1 MFSAIAALP
10 EDQRDAL
17 AAVDVAGLSYQEA
30 ADTLEVPVGTIMS
43 RLYRGRNRVA
53 QVSRGL
59 MDLGLAGKR
68 ALVTGA
74 SGGIGQAVARELAA
88 EGVEVVAH
96 YHRNRE
102 AAEALGGLALG
113 ADLRDEAQV
122 EALFAAA
129 GPLDLC
135 VANAGV
141 WPSEDVPVAELP
153 LERWRDTI
161 DGNLTATFLTCR
173 GFAAASGGTRARP
186 DRLHRRPLRRGRPRR
201 LRGGQGG
208 DRPRAAAVAQERDGA
223 ARASTSSR
231 PGWTVSPMT
240 EASLTDE
247 LVDRV
252 TATMPLRKVAR
263 TEDIARTVAFLLS
276 DRAAG
281 HVTGEVVTVAGG
293 MEGRLLR

>member
-1 MFSAIAALP
+1 
-10 EDQRDAL
+10 
-17 AAVDVAGLSYQEA
+17 
-30 ADTLEVPVGTIMS
+30 
-43 RLYRGRNRVA
+43 
-53 QVSRGL
+53 

-141 WPSEDVPVAELP
+141 WPSQDVPVAELP
-153 LERWRDTI
+153 LERWRATI

-173 GFAAASGGTRARP
+173 GFAGIRP
-186 DRLHRRPLRRGRPRR
+186 HPPGSALVLIGSTAGRF
-201 LRGGQGG
+201 GEAGHA
-208 DRPRAAAVAQERDGA
+208 DYAAAKAAIGHGLLLSLKNEMAPARVNVVA
-223 ARASTSSR
+223 

-281 HVTGEVVTVAGG
+281 HITGEVVTVAGG

>member
-1 MFSAIAALP
+1 
-10 EDQRDAL
+10 
-17 AAVDVAGLSYQEA
+17 
-30 ADTLEVPVGTIMS
+30 
-43 RLYRGRNRVA
+43 
-53 QVSRGL
+53 

-113 ADLRDEAQV
+113 ADLRDETQV

-153 LERWRDTI
+153 LERWRATI

-173 GFAAASGGTRARP
+173 GFVRNRPHPPGTALVLIGSTAGRFGEAGHADYAAAKAAIGHGLLLSLKNEIAPARVN
-186 DRLHRRPLRRGRPRR
+186 L
-201 LRGGQGG
+201 
-208 DRPRAAAVAQERDGA
+208 VA
-223 ARASTSSR
+223 
-231 PGWTVSPMT
+231 PGLTVSPMT

-247 LVDRV
+247 LVERV

>member
-1 MFSAIAALP
+1 
-10 EDQRDAL
+10 
-17 AAVDVAGLSYQEA
+17 
-30 ADTLEVPVGTIMS
+30 
-43 RLYRGRNRVA
+43 
-53 QVSRGL
+53 

-102 AAEALGGLALG
+102 AAEALGGLAVG

-153 LERWRDTI
+153 LERWRATI

-173 GFAAASGGTRARP
+173 GFDAKPSTGGALVLIGSTAGRFGEAGHADYAAAKAAIGHGLLLSLKNEIAPARVNVVAPGLDRLADDRGVADRRARRP
-186 DRLHRRPLRRGRPRR
+186 RHGHDAAAQGGAHRGHRAHGRVPALRPGGRAHHGRGGHRRGRH
-201 LRGGQGG
+201 GG
-208 DRPRAAAVAQERDGA
+208 PPA
-223 ARASTSSR
+223 
-231 PGWTVSPMT
+231 PY
-240 EASLTDE
+240 
-247 LVDRV
+247 
-252 TATMPLRKVAR
+252 R
-263 TEDIARTVAFLLS
+263 T
-276 DRAAG
+276 
-281 HVTGEVVTVAGG
+281 
-293 MEGRLLR
+293 

>member
-1 MFSAIAALP
+1 
-10 EDQRDAL
+10 
-17 AAVDVAGLSYQEA
+17 
-30 ADTLEVPVGTIMS
+30 
-43 RLYRGRNRVA
+43 
-53 QVSRGL
+53 

-96 YHRNRE
+96 YHRNAA
-102 AAEALGGLALG
+102 AAEALGGVALG

-122 EALFAAA
+122 SSLFEQA

-153 LERWRDTI
+153 LARWRDTI
-161 DGNLTATFLTCR
+161 DGNLTATFLTAR
-173 GFAAASGGTRARP
+173 GFARGLA
-186 DRLHRRPLRRGRPRR
+186 GRPGALVLIGSTAGRF
-201 LRGGQGG
+201 GEAGHADYASAKAAIGQGLLLSLKNELAPA
-208 DRPRAAAVAQERDGA
+208 RVNVVA
-223 ARASTSSR
+223 

-240 EASLTDE
+240 EASLTDAVVE
-247 LVDRV
+247 HV
-252 TATMPLRKVAR
+252 TATMALRKVAR
-263 TEDIARTVAFLLS
+263 AEDVARTVAWLCS
-276 DRAAG
+276 ERAAG
-281 HVTGEVVTVAGG
+281 HVTGDVVTVAGG

>member
-1 MFSAIAALP
+1 
-10 EDQRDAL
+10 
-17 AAVDVAGLSYQEA
+17 
-30 ADTLEVPVGTIMS
+30 
-43 RLYRGRNRVA
+43 
-53 QVSRGL
+53 

-96 YHRNRE
+96 YHRN
-102 AAEALGGLALG
+102 AEPARALGGLALG

-122 EALFAAA
+122 EALFLQA
-129 GPLDLC
+129 GSLDLC

-153 LERWRDTI
+153 LERWRATI
-161 DGNLTATFLTCR
+161 EGNLTATFLTAR
-173 GFAAASGGTRARP
+173 GFARGLQRGPGALVLIGSTAGRFGEAGHADYAAAKAAI
-186 DRLHRRPLRRGRPRR
+186 
-201 LRGGQGG
+201 GQGLLLSLKNELAPA
-208 DRPRAAAVAQERDGA
+208 RVNVVA
-223 ARASTSSR
+223 

-247 LVDRV
+247 LVETV
-252 TATMPLRKVAR
+252 TATMPLKQVAR
-263 TEDIARTVAFLLS
+263 AEDIARTVVWLCS
-276 DRAAG
+276 EQAAG
-281 HVTGEVVTVAGG
+281 HITGEVVTVAGG

>member
-1 MFSAIAALP
+1 M
-10 EDQRDAL
+10 E
-17 AAVDVAGLSYQEA
+17 
-30 ADTLEVPVGTIMS
+30 
-43 RLYRGRNRVA
+43 
-53 QVSRGL
+53 
-59 MDLGLAGKR
+59 LGLAGKR

-96 YHRNRE
+96 YHRNAA

-122 EALFAAA
+122 DELFAAA

-141 WPSEDVPVAELP
+141 WPSEDVPVAQLP

-161 DGNLTATFLTCR
+161 DGNLTVTFLTCR
-173 GFAAASGGTRARP
+173 GFARGIHPHPPGALVLVGSTAGRFGEAGHADYAAAKAAI
-186 DRLHRRPLRRGRPRR
+186 
-201 LRGGQGG
+201 GQGLLLSLKNEIAPA
-208 DRPRAAAVAQERDGA
+208 RVNVVA
-223 ARASTSSR
+223 

-247 LVDRV
+247 LVDHV

-263 TEDIARTVAFLLS
+263 TEDIARTVTFLLS

-281 HVTGEVVTVAGG
+281 HITGEVVTVAGG

>member
-1 MFSAIAALP
+1 
-10 EDQRDAL
+10 
-17 AAVDVAGLSYQEA
+17 
-30 ADTLEVPVGTIMS
+30 
-43 RLYRGRNRVA
+43 
-53 QVSRGL
+53 

-102 AAEALGGLALG
+102 AAEALGGLAVG

-153 LERWRDTI
+153 LERWRATI
-161 DGNLTATFLTCR
+161 DGNLTATFLTAR
-173 GFAAASGGTRARP
+173 GFA
-186 DRLHRRPLRRGRPRR
+186 LQRGDALVLIGSTAGRF
-201 LRGGQGG
+201 GEAGHA
-208 DRPRAAAVAQERDGA
+208 DYAAAKAAIGHGLLLSLKNEMAPTRVNVVA
-223 ARASTSSR
+223 

>member
-1 MFSAIAALP
+1 
-10 EDQRDAL
+10 
-17 AAVDVAGLSYQEA
+17 V
-30 ADTLEVPVGTIMS
+30 
-43 RLYRGRNRVA
+43 
-53 QVSRGL
+53 
-59 MDLGLAGKR
+59 DLGLAGRR

-113 ADLRDEAQV
+113 ADLRDEEQV
-122 EALFAAA
+122 DELFSRA
-129 GPLDLC
+129 GRLDLC

-141 WPSEDVPVAELP
+141 WPSENVPVAELP

-161 DGNLTATFLTCR
+161 DGNLGVTFLTAR
-173 GFAAASGGTRARP
+173 GFARGLAGGPGALVLIGSTAGRFGEAGHADYAAAKAAI
-186 DRLHRRPLRRGRPRR
+186 
-201 LRGGQGG
+201 GQGLLLSLKNELAPA
-208 DRPRAAAVAQERDGA
+208 RVNVVA
-223 ARASTSSR
+223 

-247 LVDRV
+247 LVEHV
-252 TATMPLRKVAR
+252 TATMPLRKVAL
-263 TEDIARTVAFLLS
+263 TEDIARAVVFLLS

-281 HVTGEVVTVAGG
+281 HITGEVVTVAGG

>member
-1 MFSAIAALP
+1 
-10 EDQRDAL
+10 
-17 AAVDVAGLSYQEA
+17 
-30 ADTLEVPVGTIMS
+30 
-43 RLYRGRNRVA
+43 
-53 QVSRGL
+53 

-102 AAEALGGLALG
+102 EAEALGGLALG

-153 LERWRDTI
+153 LERWRATI

-173 GFAAASGGTRARP
+173 GFAR
-186 DRLHRRPLRRGRPRR
+186 
-201 LRGGQGG
+201 QGG
-208 DRPRAAAVAQERDGA
+208 DALVLIGSTAGRFGEAGHADYAAAKAAIGHGLLLSLKNEMAPTRVNVVA
-223 ARASTSSR
+223 

>member
-1 MFSAIAALP
+1 
-10 EDQRDAL
+10 
-17 AAVDVAGLSYQEA
+17 
-30 ADTLEVPVGTIMS
+30 
-43 RLYRGRNRVA
+43 
-53 QVSRGL
+53 
-59 MDLGLAGKR
+59 MDLGLAGRR

-113 ADLRDEAQV
+113 ADLRDERQV
-122 EALFAAA
+122 DELFARA
-129 GPLDLC
+129 GSLDLC

-141 WPSEDVPVAELP
+141 WPSEDVPVAELS

-161 DGNLTATFLTCR
+161 DGNLGVTFLTAR
-173 GFAAASGGTRARP
+173 GFARGLAGGAGSLVLIGSTA
-186 DRLHRRPLRRGRPRR
+186 GRF
-201 LRGGQGG
+201 GEAGHA
-208 DRPRAAAVAQERDGA
+208 DYAAAKAAIGHGLLLSLKNELAPARVNVVA
-223 ARASTSSR
+223 

-247 LVDRV
+247 LVDHV

-263 TEDIARTVAFLLS
+263 TEDIARAVVLLLS
-276 DRAAG
+276 DRVAG
-281 HVTGEVVTVAGG
+281 HITGEVVTVAGG
-293 MEGRLLR
+293 MEGRLLHDR

>member
-1 MFSAIAALP
+1 
-10 EDQRDAL
+10 
-17 AAVDVAGLSYQEA
+17 
-30 ADTLEVPVGTIMS
+30 
-43 RLYRGRNRVA
+43 
-53 QVSRGL
+53 

-153 LERWRDTI
+153 LERWRATI

-173 GFAAASGGTRARP
+173 AASHARAGGALVLIGSTAGRFGEAGHADYAAAKAAIGHGLLLSLKNEMAPARVNV
-186 DRLHRRPLRRGRPRR
+186 
-201 LRGGQGG
+201 
-208 DRPRAAAVAQERDGA
+208 VA
-223 ARASTSSR
+223 